1 MNFLE
6 NLNISASALTAQRTR
21 MNIISANLANINT
34 TRTAEGGPYRRKD
47 VVFAAG
53 PPAPSFQNE
62 LESKLSETS
71 GMVEVS
77 EIVEDP
83 RPPILKYAPE
93 HPDADASGYIRTPN
107 INLVEEMV
115 NLIAAS
121 RSYEASLTA
130 VDATKKMSLKALEI
144 GR

>member
-1 MNFLE
+1 MNFLDT
-6 NLNISASALTAQRTR
+6 LNISASALTAQRTR

-47 VVFAAG
+47 VVFAAR
-53 PPAPSFQNE
+53 PSVPSFQNE
-62 LESKLSETS
+62 LEMTLSEAS
-71 GMVEVS
+71 GMVAVS
-77 EIVEDP
+77 GIVEDP
-83 RPPILKYAPE
+83 RPLLQKYAPE
-93 HPDADASGYIRTPN
+93 HPDADESGYIRTPN

-115 NLIAAS
+115 NMIAAS

>member
-1 MNFLE
+1 
-6 NLNISASALTAQRTR
+6 

-47 VVFAAG
+47 VVFAAR
-53 PPAPSFQNE
+53 PSAPSFQNE
-62 LESKLSETS
+62 LEMTLSEAS
-71 GMVEVS
+71 GMVAVS
-77 EIVEDP
+77 GIVEDP
-83 RPPILKYAPE
+83 RPPLQKYAPE
-93 HPDADASGYIRTPN
+93 HPDADESGYIRTPN

-115 NLIAAS
+115 NMIAAS

>member
-1 MNFLE
+1 MLFR
-6 NLNISASALTAQRTR
+6 S
-21 MNIISANLANINT
+21 
-34 TRTAEGGPYRRKD
+34 
-47 VVFAAG
+47 
-53 PPAPSFQNE
+53 
-62 LESKLSETS
+62 
-71 GMVEVS
+71 
-77 EIVEDP
+77 
-83 RPPILKYAPE
+83 LKYAPE
-93 HPDADASGYIRTPN
+93 HPDADASGFIRTPN

>member
-1 MNFLE
+1 MNLLD

-34 TRTAEGGPYRRKD
+34 TRTADGGPYRRKD
-47 VVFAAG
+47 VVFSAG
-53 PPAPSFQNE
+53 PPAASFQDAF
-62 LESKLSETS
+62 ESSLTAPP
-71 GMVEVS
+71 GTVEVQA
-77 EIVEDP
+77 IVEDP

-93 HPDADASGYIRTPN
+93 HPDADASGFIRTPN

>member
-1 MNFLE
+1 MKLID

-47 VVFAAG
+47 VVFSAG
-53 PPAPSFQNE
+53 PPSSSFQE
-62 LESKLSETS
+62 ALESTLCAPP
-71 GMVEVS
+71 GAVEVS

-83 RPPILKYAPE
+83 RPPVLKYAPE
-93 HPDADASGYIRTPN
+93 HPDADPSGYIGTPN

-130 VDATKKMSLKALEI
+130 VDATKKMSLRALEI